1 MILSRKKRVAIR
13 SPLLLNG
20 QPVDFVDS
28 IRYRYLGLTIPADL
42 SLSKHIKDITSESKH
57 ASTDTICNLYL
68 TIVRPHL
75 EYACEIWDPYLAK
88 NCQMIKSVQKFASKV
103 CLKQWSRN
111 TKYQDMLEFL
121 NMPSLAAHRR
131 QMKLCTLYKIVN
143 NVSKYPSPP
152 LIPRNLYTLFV
163 FCTSVCTY

>member
-1 MILSRKKRVAIR
+1 VRVT
-13 SPLLLNG
+13 PLLDPVLNYA
-20 QPVDFVDS
+20 V
-28 IRYRYLGLTIPADL
+28 LGLTIPADL

-57 ASTDTICNLYL
+57 ASTDTICTFILQL
-68 TIVRPHL
+68 CGH
-75 EYACEIWDPYLAK
+75 IWSMLVKFGTPTWLK

-152 LIPRNLYTLFV
+152 LIPRNPYYPSRSIHCLSFV
-163 FCTSVCTY
+163 RPYAHTNQYF